1 MPYIGKEN
9 LSGQYALLDSITTDG
24 SSSYTMQLESVNYE
38 PETERNMIVSVN
50 GVTQAPGTAYTISG
64 STITFTEALTSSDA
78 IDYILI
84 LGNVFDV
91 GTPSDNTVRTSSIQ
105 DDAVTSAKLAH
116 TLSIPTLTVAD
127 LTVSNTVTQGTGD
140 YIQNR
145 YVMHGTTTNDTETE
159 IFCIN
164 TNGRVPVPANTT
176 IFFEASF
183 AARRTDATGES
194 AAWHLKGVADNFT
207 GTVADVGDVYEIA
220 VAADDV
226 NLAVDIRA
234 DDSNDAVGVHVTGAN
249 NKSYSWTTVI
259 TTIEVSQ

>member
-84 LGNVFDV
+84 LGNVFDI

-116 TLSIPTLTVAD
+116 VLTITD
-127 LTVSNTVTQGTGD
+127 LTVSNTFTQGVGD

-145 YVMHGTTTNDTETE
+145 YVMHGTTTDDTETE
-159 IFCIN
+159 IFRVN
-164 TNGRVPVPANTT
+164 TNGRVPIEANTT
-176 IFFEASF
+176 VFYEASF

-194 AAWHLKGVADNFT
+194 AAWHLKGCADNFN
-207 GTVADVGDVYEIA
+207 GTVADVGTIYEIA
-220 VAADDV
+220 VAQDDV
-226 NLAVDIRA
+226 TLAVDIRA
-234 DDSNDAVGVHVTGAN
+234 DDTNDSVDVFVTGAN

-259 TTIEVSQ
+259 TTVEVSQ